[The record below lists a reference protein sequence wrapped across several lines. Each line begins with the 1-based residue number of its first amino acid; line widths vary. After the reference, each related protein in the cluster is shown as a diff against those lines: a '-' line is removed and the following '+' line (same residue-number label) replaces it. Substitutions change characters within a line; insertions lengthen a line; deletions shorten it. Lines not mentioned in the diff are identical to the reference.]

1 LTPLAILLA
10 GWAVLASGMAVLWAF
25 QRAWKDASAV
35 DAGWAAGLGLFAVAF
50 SLLGGGD
57 PARRALLGGLAGFW
71 AFRLALY
78 LLVNRAVGKPEDGR
92 YRTLREKWGD
102 RAQPYFFVLFQVQA
116 LLDVLLALPFAAVAF
131 NPTSLG
137 LCDYAGAGIILLS
150 ALGETLADAQLAA
163 FRRDPANRGH
173 TCRRGLWRV
182 SRHPNYFFEWL
193 HWFAYPLM
201 AVGSPYWGL
210 TLVGPAVMS
219 FFLFKVSG
227 IPATEAQALATR
239 GEDYRA
245 YQRTTSA
252 FFPWFPKKPAD

>member
-1 LTPLAILLA
+1 LTPFAILLA
-10 GWAVLASGMAVLWAF
+10 GWAALALGMAVLWMF

-50 SLLGGGD
+50 ALLGSGD
-57 PARRALLGGLAGFW
+57 PARRVLLGVLSGFW

-92 YRTLREKWGD
+92 YRTLREKWGG
-102 RAQPYFFVLFQVQA
+102 RAQPYFFLLFQVQA
-116 LLDVLLALPFAAVAF
+116 LLDALLALPFAAVAF
-131 NPTSLG
+131 NTASLG
-137 LCDYAGAGIILLS
+137 LFDCAGAGIILLS
-150 ALGETLADAQLAA
+150 ALGEALADAQLAA
-163 FRRDPANRGH
+163 FRRDPSNRGR
-173 TCRRGLWRV
+173 TCRRGLWRL

-201 AVGSPYWGL
+201 AAGSPYWAL
-210 TLVGPAVMS
+210 TLVGPALMS

-239 GEDYRA
+239 GDDYRD

-252 FFPWFPKKPAD
+252 FFPWFPKKPAS